1 MERGPFWRTWAQT
14 TGQINQ
20 VTGAVTEQ
28 TGAPYTELGCGMHY
42 WSNGQWLPSQ
52 SLIELTPTGAAA
64 VQGQHQAWFS
74 PNVNTPGAVV
84 LTTASG
90 QTFRTQ
96 PLGLYYFDAASGQSV
111 LLAPVQD
118 SVGLLVPPNRVV
130 YTNAFGALA
139 DLLYVYRTNGFEQ
152 NVVLLQAPPPP
163 SAFGLSAA
171 TRLEVWTAFQGPPP
185 REQRPVV
192 LKRET
197 DPVLRQTMVEPD
209 LIDHILIFAD
219 SFFPLG
225 TAFVADSSTLPAP
238 GQPAAVTLAQPG
250 DPNQLYVAKKLVQL
264 GQQTVLVESVDF
276 EDLQPRLKIF
286 EHAAL
291 PSDRVGAHELL
302 AQEPAASPQPGGQ
315 PSASTTSLA
324 GRHLTASLA
333 AAGGQRASQG
343 QAARRPPTQSI
354 VLARQPYHPR
364 GLVLDYTTLTGN
376 TNTFT
381 FTNGVTYYIN
391 GGFLVGPDSTTFQP
405 NVCVKGDY
413 LLMYGPVSFPN
424 SPVVFTSK
432 DDNANGQVINNST
445 GRPWYGANPA
455 LWLYYENTYTEVQNA
470 VVHWAQTAIRE
481 DENSGVNVNPL
492 VAYSIFD
499 NCNVGVYANVADDTL
514 TLLDCSQCSV
524 ATPVL
529 TNSGS
534 VNGSFSANG
543 CGFGTPSGFQG
554 LTGARTNAYAIVAD
568 TDGAAGPTN
577 FVEIV
582 NKMIAVYD
590 KSTGNQLASLYTTNF
605 FAVTNAGILYPSGL
619 AADPRVLYDQQ
630 SGCWLAC
637 AKDNTSEAILF
648 AYTTNSSPLPLT
660 KAWTKQVLFIPAAS
674 DSSDSPTLGVDS
686 NGVYVSALLFI
697 DGANTNGPSYIDTNI
712 VICLPKPGVYQGS
725 TNATVLYSPGTG
737 SGGLLTWKVQVAI
750 NLDST
755 PLGGWAWCVAKE
767 LPVTNGT
774 YWPGTNYY
782 RRIQ

>member
-1 MERGPFWRTWAQT
+1 MKRAVFFLVPLTVALTAGAQTPVTSSDSSYTVVERGPFWRTWAQT
-14 TGQINQ
+14 TRQTNQ

-28 TGAPYTELGCGMHY
+28 TGAQYTELGCGMHY
-42 WSNGQWLPSQ
+42 WSSGQWLPSQ

-64 VQGQHQAWFS
+64 VQGQHHAWFS
-74 PNVNTPGAVV
+74 PNVNTPGAIV
-84 LTTASG
+84 LTTAGG

-118 SVGLLVPPNRVV
+118 SLGLLVPPNRVV

-139 DLLYVYRTNGFEQ
+139 DLVYVYSTNGFEQ

-171 TRLEVWTAFQGPPP
+171 TRLEVWTAFAGPPP

-197 DPVLRQTMVEPD
+197 DPVLRQTMAEPD

-219 SFFPLG
+219 CLFPLG
-225 TAFVADSSTLPAP
+225 TAFVADSSTMPAP

-276 EDLQPRLKIF
+276 EDLRPHLKIF

-302 AQEPAASPQPGGQ
+302 AQEPAASPQPGGR

-343 QAARRPPTQSI
+343 QAACRPPTQSI

-405 NVCVKGDY
+405 NVYIKGDY

-470 VVHWAQTAIRE
+470 VVHWSQTAIRE
-481 DENSGVNVNPL
+481 DENPGVNVNPL

-499 NCNVGVYANVADDTL
+499 NCNVGVYVNVADDTL

-534 VNGSFSANG
+534 VNGSIQNNG
-543 CGFGTPSGFQG
+543 CGFSTTKSFRGINGGEPNTLSIP
-554 LTGARTNAYAIVAD
+554 D
-568 TDGAAGPTN
+568 TDGAVGPSN

-582 NKMIAVYD
+582 NWKIAVYD
-590 KSTGNQLASLYTTNF
+590 KKW
-605 FAVTNAGILYPSGL
+605 
-619 AADPRVLYDQQ
+619 DPTDEPRY
-630 SGCWLAC
+630 W
-637 AKDNTSEAILF
+637 N
-648 AYTTNSSPLPLT
+648 
-660 KAWTKQVLFIPAAS
+660 
-674 DSSDSPTLGVDS
+674 
-686 NGVYVSALLFI
+686 LLRQ
-697 DGANTNGPSYIDTNI
+697 
-712 VICLPKPGVYQGS
+712 K
-725 TNATVLYSPGTG
+725 
-737 SGGLLTWKVQVAI
+737 
-750 NLDST
+750 
-755 PLGGWAWCVAKE
+755 
-767 LPVTNGT
+767 
-774 YWPGTNYY
+774 
-782 RRIQ
+782 R